1 MWILR
6 TYPEKTRALR
16 AVRGVEVAGSRRP
29 TDDAAMAE
37 KDRVLQSLRVWVATA
52 WADGTIAE
60 PERVALHRLINYA
73 LIPDEDK
80 AVALSWLDAPI
91 ELDVG
96 DLHQLSAVRKLFIY
110 RVAAALTRVDHHVD
124 PTEQSLLA
132 KLRAALDV
140 PASDVVDIDLLI
152 DE

>member
-1 MWILR
+1 M
-6 TYPEKTRALR
+6 P
-16 AVRGVEVAGSRRP
+16 
-29 TDDAAMAE
+29 AMAE
-37 KDRVLQSLRVWVATA
+37 KDRVLQTLRVWVATA

-60 PERVALHRLINYA
+60 PERVALGRLIDYA
-73 LIPDEDK
+73 AIPAEDK
-80 AVALSWLDAPI
+80 ALAHSWLEAPI

-96 DLHQLSAVRKLFIY
+96 NLDELSPVRKLFIY

-124 PTEQSLLA
+124 PTELSLLA

-140 PASDVVDIDLLI
+140 PENAPADIDLLI

>member
-1 MWILR
+1 LR
-6 TYPEKTRALR
+6 HP
-16 AVRGVEVAGSRRP
+16 GDP

-60 PERVALHRLINYA
+60 PERIALRRLINYA
-73 LIPDEDK
+73 LIPAEDK
-80 AVALSWLDAPI
+80 ALAHSWLDAPI
-91 ELDVG
+91 ELEIG

-110 RVAAALTRVDHHVD
+110 RVAAALTRVDQHVD
-124 PTEQSLLA
+124 PAEQTLLA
-132 KLRAALDV
+132 KLRAALEV
-140 PASDVVDIDLLI
+140 PENDAADIDLLI